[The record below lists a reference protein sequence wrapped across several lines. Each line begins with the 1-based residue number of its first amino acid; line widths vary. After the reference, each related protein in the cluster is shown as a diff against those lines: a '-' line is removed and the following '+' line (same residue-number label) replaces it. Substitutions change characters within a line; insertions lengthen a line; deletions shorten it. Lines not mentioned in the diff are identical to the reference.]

1 MILRELARSFA
12 RSDEFSGFITRD
24 GAERV
29 RVEGIAPSS
38 FGFAVASIFSAD
50 PRQTLV
56 VVKNYQRMLEFH
68 LDLACFV
75 GDDEVSLLPS
85 WEVLPYE
92 FVSPSEKIERER
104 VAALYRLLHGDAV
117 ITVTPLESV
126 LRALPAKDYFLS
138 RGFRLE
144 RGEEY
149 PFDDL
154 IELFVNYGYTRE
166 YRVESAGQFSVKGGI
181 IDVFIPSLDNPVRL
195 DFFGDALDSIRE
207 FDVES
212 QRSLSARDSVT
223 VYPRREIVPGAAD
236 RKKLRERIGEA
247 SRKGLEVP
255 HLTAEG
261 DDDAVG
267 LAVPGIGDIF
277 PLAIDHGYLPSFLRH
292 DARVILVDPHELI
305 AQRDM
310 LVKTFDEL
318 YAKRAK
324 TALAVE
330 PGLLLK
336 GDILEE
342 LRSSSMEMS
351 VFTHSLN
358 AVNWKLRG
366 IPNFQGRI
374 KSVRAE
380 MEKKIGDGWRVVVS
394 TGFEGQARRLADMLG
409 EFTPA
414 AGFEELD
421 AESAVNIVITSL
433 REGFDIVSEKVM
445 LLTDHEIFGKTYRKR
460 SQFKKK
466 TSRALESVLDLKEGD
481 FVVHINHGIGIFR
494 GIERMAAGGVERDFV
509 LIEYSEGDKLYV
521 SLDQITMLQ
530 RYMGLEGKAPRIDS
544 LGKKSAWN
552 RIREK
557 VQKSVEEL
565 AKDLIRIYAQRR
577 AVKGYQFPP
586 DTYWQEEFESKFEY
600 EETPDQITCIEDVKD
615 DMEKAQPMDR
625 LVCGDVGFGKTEVA
639 IRAAFKAVM
648 AGRQVAVLVP
658 TTILAMQHFST
669 FTKRFSDYPVGIDMI
684 SRFRT
689 RAEMAGVKAKLAAG
703 TLDIVIGTH
712 ALLAKDVS
720 FKNLGLLVI
729 DEEQRFGVRHKEQ
742 IKKIRTLVDVLTLSA
757 TPIPRT
763 LHMSLAGIKDISI
776 IQTPPENRQS
786 IETYVLEDN
795 PDIMRDAVLK
805 ELERGGQ
812 VFYVHNRVE
821 TIDIQARLLKE
832 LVPEASYC
840 VAHGQMRELELE
852 DVMLDFLEGK
862 YDVLV
867 STTIIESGLD
877 IPNVNTIIVNRADAF
892 GLSQLYQLKGRV
904 GRSVRKAYAYLFYPM
919 NIPLS
924 ETAQKRLQVISEYS
938 ELGSGFKV
946 AMKDLEIRGSG
957 NILGR
962 EQSGDIMDVGFDLYV
977 QMLED
982 AVRALK
988 GEKPL
993 RAFRTP
999 VFVKTDFYIPESYI
1013 TDGRQKM
1020 ELYKRFESCD
1030 SLAEVEALEAEVADR
1045 FGAMP
1050 REVRVLVEIEK
1061 IRTMASN
1068 LEIDEIIED
1077 RKAVKIRI
1085 SSNARVDRSRIP
1097 QLLKKDRRLL
1107 IDRGDREVLVF
1118 TPGDTGDEKK
1128 LVELKKLLQ
1137 QLT

>member
-1 MILRELARSFA
+1 M
-12 RSDEFSGFITRD
+12 
-24 GAERV
+24 
-29 RVEGIAPSS
+29 
-38 FGFAVASIFSAD
+38 
-50 PRQTLV
+50 
-56 VVKNYQRMLEFH
+56 
-68 LDLACFV
+68 
-75 GDDEVSLLPS
+75 
-85 WEVLPYE
+85 
-92 FVSPSEKIERER
+92 
-104 VAALYRLLHGDAV
+104 
-117 ITVTPLESV
+117 
-126 LRALPAKDYFLS
+126 
-138 RGFRLE
+138 
-144 RGEEY
+144 
-149 PFDDL
+149 
-154 IELFVNYGYTRE
+154 
-166 YRVESAGQFSVKGGI
+166 
-181 IDVFIPSLDNPVRL
+181 
-195 DFFGDALDSIRE
+195 
-207 FDVES
+207 
-212 QRSLSARDSVT
+212 
-223 VYPRREIVPGAAD
+223 
-236 RKKLRERIGEA
+236 
-247 SRKGLEVP
+247 
-255 HLTAEG
+255 
-261 DDDAVG
+261 
-267 LAVPGIGDIF
+267 
-277 PLAIDHGYLPSFLRH
+277 
-292 DARVILVDPHELI
+292 ILVDPHELI

-586 DTYWQEEFESKFEY
+586 DTYWLEEFESKFEY

-821 TIDIQARLLKE
+821 TIDIQARLLK
-832 LVPEASYC
+832 
-840 VAHGQMRELELE
+840 
-852 DVMLDFLEGK
+852 
-862 YDVLV
+862 
-867 STTIIESGLD
+867 
-877 IPNVNTIIVNRADAF
+877 
-892 GLSQLYQLKGRV
+892 
-904 GRSVRKAYAYLFYPM
+904 
-919 NIPLS
+919 
-924 ETAQKRLQVISEYS
+924 
-938 ELGSGFKV
+938 
-946 AMKDLEIRGSG
+946 
-957 NILGR
+957 
-962 EQSGDIMDVGFDLYV
+962 
-977 QMLED
+977 
-982 AVRALK
+982 
-988 GEKPL
+988 
-993 RAFRTP
+993 
-999 VFVKTDFYIPESYI
+999 
-1013 TDGRQKM
+1013 
-1020 ELYKRFESCD
+1020 
-1030 SLAEVEALEAEVADR
+1030 
-1045 FGAMP
+1045 
-1050 REVRVLVEIEK
+1050 
-1061 IRTMASN
+1061 
-1068 LEIDEIIED
+1068 
-1077 RKAVKIRI
+1077 
-1085 SSNARVDRSRIP
+1085 
-1097 QLLKKDRRLL
+1097 
-1107 IDRGDREVLVF
+1107 
-1118 TPGDTGDEKK
+1118 
-1128 LVELKKLLQ
+1128 
-1137 QLT
+1137 

>member
-1 MILRELARSFA
+1 MILRELSESFA
-12 RSDEFSGFITRD
+12 RSGEFDEFIRRD
-24 GAERV
+24 AAEKIHI
-29 RVEGIAPSS
+29 EGIAPSS
-38 FGFAVASIFSAD
+38 YAFAVASIFNRD

-56 VVKNYQRMLEFH
+56 VVKNYQRMLDFH
-68 LDLACFV
+68 LDLSCFV
-75 GDDEVSLLPS
+75 EPDSLSLLPS
-85 WEVLPYE
+85 WEMLPYE
-92 FVSPSEKIERER
+92 FVSPSENIERER
-104 VAALYRLLHGDAV
+104 VAALYRLLDGGKS
-117 ITVTPLESV
+117 ITITPLESV
-126 LRALPAKDYFLS
+126 LRALPVKEFFLS
-138 RGFRLE
+138 RGFRLD
-144 RGEEY
+144 RGDEY

-154 IELFVNYGYTRE
+154 LELFVSYGYTRE
-166 YRVESAGQFSVKGGI
+166 YRVEAAGQFSVKGGI
-181 IDVFIPSLDNPVRL
+181 IDIFIPSLDNPVRL

-212 QRSLSARDSVT
+212 PRSLAGLDAVT
-223 VYPRREIVPGAAD
+223 VYPRREIVPGAGD
-236 RKKLRERIGEA
+236 RKKLLEKIREAAE
-247 SRKGLEVP
+247 KGLEVP
-255 HLTAEG
+255 HVEGEG
-261 DDDAVG
+261 DDTG
-267 LAVPGIGDIF
+267 LAIPGVEDLF
-277 PLAIDHGYLPSFLRH
+277 PLAIEHDYLPSFLLA
-292 DARVILVDPHELI
+292 DARVILIDTGELM

-310 LVKTFDEL
+310 LEKTFAEL
-318 YAKRAK
+318 YKKRSK
-324 TALAVE
+324 GALAVA
-330 PGLLLK
+330 PDLLLK
-336 GDILEE
+336 GDILDG
-342 LRSSSMEMS
+342 LRASSMEIS
-351 VFTHSLN
+351 VMTHSLG

-374 KSVRAE
+374 KTVRAE
-380 MEKKIGDGWRVVVS
+380 IERKLREGWRVVVC
-394 TGFEGQARRLADMLG
+394 TGFEGQARRLADMLN
-409 EFTPA
+409 EFNPA
-414 AGFEELD
+414 AGFEEFTPGKP
-421 AESAVNIVITSL
+421 VNILITSL
-433 REGFDIVSEKVM
+433 REGFEIALEKVM
-445 LLTDHEIFGKTYRKR
+445 ILTDHEIFGKTYRKK

-544 LGKKSAWN
+544 LGEKSAWN

-586 DTYWQEEFESKFEY
+586 DTLWQEEFESKFEY
-600 EETPDQITCIEDVKD
+600 EETPDQITSIEDVKD
-615 DMEKAQPMDR
+615 DMETPRPMDR
-625 LVCGDVGFGKTEVA
+625 LICGDVGFGKTEVA
-639 IRAAFKAVM
+639 IRAAFKCVM
-648 AGRQVAVLVP
+648 AGRQAAVLVP

-669 FTKRFSDYPVGIDMI
+669 FTKRFSDYPVSIDMI

-689 RAEMAGVKAKLAAG
+689 RPEMAAVKAKLAVG
-703 TLDIVIGTH
+703 SLDIVIGTH

-720 FKNLGLLVI
+720 FKNLGILII
-729 DEEQRFGVRHKEQ
+729 DEEQRFGVKHKEQ

-776 IQTPPENRQS
+776 IQTPPENRQA

-795 PDIMRDAVLK
+795 PDIMRAAILR

-821 TIDIQARLLKE
+821 NIDIQARMIRE
-832 LVPEASYC
+832 LVPEASFC
-840 VAHGQMRELELE
+840 VAHGQMREFELE
-852 DVMLDFLEGK
+852 DVMLDFLDRK

-877 IPNVNTIIVNRADAF
+877 MPNVNTIIVNRSDTF

-904 GRSVRKAYAYLFYPM
+904 GRSVTKAYAYLFYPM
-919 NIPLS
+919 NIPLT
-924 ETAQKRLQVISEYS
+924 ETAQKRLQVIAEYS
-938 ELGSGFKV
+938 ELGSGFKI

-962 EQSGDIMDVGFDLYV
+962 EQSGDIMDVGFDLYI

-993 RAFRTP
+993 RVFRTP
-999 VFVKTDFYIPESYI
+999 VFMKTDFFIPESYI
-1013 TDGRQKM
+1013 ADERQKM
-1020 ELYKRFESCD
+1020 EIYKRFESCD
-1030 SLAEVEALEAEVADR
+1030 SLAEVEELEAEVADR
-1045 FGAMP
+1045 FGVMP

-1061 IRTMASN
+1061 IRTLASN

-1077 RKAVKIRI
+1077 RKAVRIRI
-1085 SSNARVDRSRIP
+1085 SSGARVNRERMVP
-1097 QLLKKDRRLL
+1097 LMKKDKRLL
-1107 IDRGDREVLVF
+1107 VDRGDKEVLVF
-1118 TPGDTGDEKK
+1118 TPGDIEDEKK
-1128 LVELKKLLQ
+1128 LLELKKLLQ
-1137 QLT
+1137 QLI